1 MPSLAQW
8 RATAGAANRPLL
20 NGTLVPFTNVLL
32 EANVSSEQTS
42 GEGCSNERPATHLSL
57 GRVCFGAV
65 FAVSPTRWNMFSLW
79 YVFALR
85 VKCRLPIRQREREL
99 GRVCRFSAR
108 RRQSP
113 VVRGNPGDRLAQG
126 NGRGSH
132 TGNAS
137 LVWHRS
143 CCCSNREPLLYS
155 ARLHSPDS
163 RFARESPRFSK
174 IAHVDHLALNT

>member
-1 MPSLAQW
+1 
-8 RATAGAANRPLL
+8 
-20 NGTLVPFTNVLL
+20 
-32 EANVSSEQTS
+32 
-42 GEGCSNERPATHLSL
+42 
-57 GRVCFGAV
+57 
-65 FAVSPTRWNMFSLW
+65 MFSLW

-99 GRVCRFSAR
+99 GRECRFSAR

-132 TGNAS
+132 TVTQ
-137 LVWHRS
+137 VWFGIAVAAALTES
-143 CCCSNREPLLYS
+143 PFWYS

-163 RFARESPRFSK
+163 RFTRESPRFSK
-174 IAHVDHLALNT
+174 IAHVDRHLAAEQRRARMTLELLNCRQPGACLPVRQMQIPRCGRGCARRLRW